1 MNKQK
6 TMRQTMVDILI
17 NYGIIIV
24 LGILVIVTGI
34 FRPKFFSFR
43 NLQSIAL
50 NVAPRF
56 IIAVGVSGCLI
67 TKGTDLSA
75 GRMVGLS
82 ACIVGT
88 LLQSA
93 TYSGRFELTK
103 NLPAFGAWWVLA
115 VLIIAMLVCAIF
127 GLINGIVISYLNVPA
142 FIGTLGM
149 QLMVYGICLV
159 YTNATPIG
167 GYRNDYTYVATGS
180 FLKIPFLFWIALV
193 VGIIM
198 WFLYNM
204 TPHGKYMYA
213 IGGNEQ
219 AAEVSGVNVKRS
231 KIIIYVM
238 AAMLYA
244 LAGFLLGAKAGGTS
258 VNMGNGYELE
268 AIAAC
273 TIGGVSVNGG
283 VGKVSGVLIG
293 VLVFELL
300 KSAMQFL
307 GIQTNY
313 QYIVQGIVIIV
324 SIALDIRKYIAK
336 K

>member
-1 MNKQK
+1 MSKKMDWKQF
-6 TMRQTMVDILI
+6 LI
-17 NYGIIIV
+17 NYGIICV
-24 LGILVIVTGI
+24 LGILVIYTGI
-34 FRPKFFSFR
+34 MRPKFFSFR

-75 GRMVGLS
+75 GRAVGLA
-82 ACIVGT
+82 ACVAGT
-88 LLQSA
+88 LLQKA
-93 TYSGRFELTK
+93 DYSGRFELTK
-103 NLPAFGAWWVLA
+103 NLPAFGAWWVLV
-115 VLIIAMLVCAIF
+115 VLLISMVICAIF

-159 YTNATPIG
+159 YTDATPIG
-167 GYRNDYTYVATGS
+167 GYRNDYTFVATGS
-180 FLKIPFLFWIALV
+180 FLGIPFLFWIALV
-193 VGIIM
+193 VGLIM

-219 AAEVSGVNVKRS
+219 AAEVSGVNVKKT

-238 AAMLYA
+238 AGVLYA

-258 VNMGNGYELE
+258 VNMGQGYELE

-283 VGKVSGVLIG
+283 IGRVSGVLIG

-307 GIQTNY
+307 GIETNY

>member
-1 MNKQK
+1 M
-6 TMRQTMVDILI
+6 
-17 NYGIIIV
+17 
-24 LGILVIVTGI
+24 
-34 FRPKFFSFR
+34 
-43 NLQSIAL
+43 

-103 NLPAFGAWWVLA
+103 NLPAFGVWWVFV

-167 GYRNDYTYVATGS
+167 GYRSDYTYVATGS

>member
-1 MNKQK
+1 MSKKMDWKQF
-6 TMRQTMVDILI
+6 LI
-17 NYGIIIV
+17 NYGIICV
-24 LGILVIVTGI
+24 LGILVIYTGI
-34 FRPKFFSFR
+34 MRPKFFSFR
-43 NLQSIAL
+43 RLHTIGV

-75 GRMVGLS
+75 GRAVGLA
-82 ACIVGT
+82 ACVAGT
-88 LLQSA
+88 LLQKA
-93 TYSGRFELTK
+93 DYSGRFELTK
-103 NLPAFGAWWVLA
+103 NLPAFGAWWVLV
-115 VLIIAMLVCAIF
+115 VLLISMVICAIF

-159 YTNATPIG
+159 YTDATPIG
-167 GYRNDYTYVATGS
+167 GYRNDYTFVATGS
-180 FLKIPFLFWIALV
+180 FLGIPFLFWIALV
-193 VGIIM
+193 VGLIM

-219 AAEVSGVNVKRS
+219 AAEVSGVNVKKT

-238 AAMLYA
+238 AGVLYA

-258 VNMGNGYELE
+258 VNMGQGYELE

-283 VGKVSGVLIG
+283 IGRVSGVLIG

-307 GIQTNY
+307 GIETNY

>member
-1 MNKQK
+1 MSKKMDWKQF
-6 TMRQTMVDILI
+6 LI
-17 NYGIIIV
+17 NYGIICV
-24 LGILVIVTGI
+24 LGVLVIITGI
-34 FRPKFFSFR
+34 FRPKFFSVPNFR
-43 NLQSIAL
+43 SIAL

-75 GRMVGLS
+75 GRMVGLA
-82 ACIVGT
+82 ACISGT
-88 LLQSA
+88 LLQKA
-93 TYSGRFELTK
+93 DYSGRFELTK
-103 NLPAFGAWWVLA
+103 NLPTFGVWWVVV
-115 VLIIAMLVCAIF
+115 VLLIAMLVCAIF
-127 GLINGIVISYLNVPA
+127 GLINGLVISYLNVPA

-149 QLMVYGICLV
+149 QLIVYGICLV
-159 YTNATPIG
+159 YTDATPIG

-180 FLKIPFLFWIALV
+180 LLRIPILFWIALV

-198 WFLYNM
+198 WFLYNN

-219 AAEVSGVNVKRS
+219 GAEVSGVNVKWT
-231 KIIIYVM
+231 KIRIYVM
-238 AAMLYA
+238 ATLAYA

-258 VNMGNGYELE
+258 VNMGQGYELE

-307 GIQTNY
+307 GMETNL
-313 QYIVQGIVIIV
+313 QYIVQGFVIII
-324 SIALDIRKYIAK
+324 SIAVDIRKYIAK

>member
-1 MNKQK
+1 MSKKMDWKQF
-6 TMRQTMVDILI
+6 LI
-17 NYGIIIV
+17 NYGIICV
-24 LGILVIVTGI
+24 LGVLVIITGI
-34 FRPKFFSFR
+34 FRPKFFSVPNFR
-43 NLQSIAL
+43 SIAL

-75 GRMVGLS
+75 GRMVGLA
-82 ACIVGT
+82 ACISGT
-88 LLQSA
+88 LLQKA
-93 TYSGRFELTK
+93 DYSGRFELTK
-103 NLPAFGAWWVLA
+103 NLPTFGVWWVVV
-115 VLIIAMLVCAIF
+115 VLLIAMLVCAIF
-127 GLINGIVISYLNVPA
+127 GLINGLVISYLNVPA

-149 QLMVYGICLV
+149 QLIVYGICLV
-159 YTNATPIG
+159 YTDATPIG

-180 FLKIPFLFWIALV
+180 LLGIPILFWIALV

-198 WFLYNM
+198 WFLYNN

-219 AAEVSGVNVKRS
+219 AAEVSGVNVKWT
-231 KIIIYVM
+231 KIRIYVM
-238 AAMLYA
+238 ATLAYA

-258 VNMGNGYELE
+258 VNMGQGYELE

-273 TIGGVSVNGG
+273 TSGGVSVNGG

-307 GIQTNY
+307 GMETNL
-313 QYIVQGIVIIV
+313 QYIVQGFVIII
-324 SIALDIRKYIAK
+324 SIAVDIRKYIAK

>member
-1 MNKQK
+1 MSKKMDWKQF
-6 TMRQTMVDILI
+6 LL
-17 NYGIIIV
+17 NYGIICV
-24 LGILVIVTGI
+24 LGVLVITTCVL
-34 FRPKFFSFR
+34 RPKFFSWR

-75 GRMVGLS
+75 GRMVGLA
-82 ACIVGT
+82 ACISGT
-88 LLQSA
+88 LLQKA
-93 TYSGRFELTK
+93 DYSGRFELTK
-103 NLPAFGAWWVLA
+103 NLPDFPAWWVFV
-115 VLIIAMLVCAIF
+115 VLIIVMLICAIF
-127 GLINGIVISYLNVPA
+127 GLINGLVVSYLSVPA

-159 YTNATPIG
+159 YTDATPIG

-180 FLKIPFLFWIALV
+180 FLGIPFLFWIALV
-193 VGIIM
+193 VGLIM

-283 VGKVSGVLIG
+283 IGKVSGVLIG
-293 VLVFELL
+293 VMVFELL

-307 GIQTNY
+307 GLETNL

-324 SIALDIRKYIAK
+324 SIAVDIRKYIAK

>member
-1 MNKQK
+1 MSKKMDWKQF
-6 TMRQTMVDILI
+6 LI
-17 NYGIIIV
+17 NYGIICV
-24 LGILVIVTGI
+24 LGLLVIYTGI
-34 FRPKFFSFR
+34 MRPKFFTLP
-43 NLQSIAL
+43 NLRSIAL

-75 GRMVGLS
+75 GRSVGLA
-82 ACIVGT
+82 ACIAGT
-88 LLQSA
+88 LLQKPD
-93 TYSGRFELTK
+93 YSGRFELTK
-103 NLPAFGAWWVLA
+103 NLPTFGAWWVLI
-115 VLIIAMLVCAIF
+115 VLLIAMAICAIF
-127 GLINGIVISYLNVPA
+127 GLINGIVISYLSVPA

-149 QLMVYGICLV
+149 QLIIYGICLV

-180 FLKIPFLFWIALV
+180 FLGVPFLFWIALI
-193 VGIIM
+193 VGLLM

-204 TPHGKYMYA
+204 MSHGKYMYA

-219 AAEVSGVNVKRS
+219 AAEVSGVNVRKT

-238 AAMLYA
+238 AGMLYA

-258 VNMGNGYELE
+258 VNMGQGYELE

-307 GIQTNY
+307 GIETNY

>member
-1 MNKQK
+1 MSKKMDWKQF
-6 TMRQTMVDILI
+6 LI
-17 NYGIIIV
+17 NYGIICV
-24 LGILVIVTGI
+24 LGILVIYTGI
-34 FRPKFFSFR
+34 MRPKFFTLR
-43 NLQSIAL
+43 NLESIAL

-75 GRMVGLS
+75 GRAVGLA
-82 ACIVGT
+82 ACVAGT
-88 LLQSA
+88 LLQKA
-93 TYSGRFELTK
+93 DYSGRFELTK
-103 NLPAFGAWWVLA
+103 NLPAFGAWWVLV
-115 VLIIAMLVCAIF
+115 VLLISMVICAIF

-159 YTNATPIG
+159 YTDATPIG
-167 GYRNDYTYVATGS
+167 GYRNDYTFVATGS
-180 FLKIPFLFWIALV
+180 FLGIPFLFWIALV
-193 VGIIM
+193 VGLIM

-219 AAEVSGVNVKRS
+219 AAEVSGVNVKKT

-238 AAMLYA
+238 AGVLYA

-258 VNMGNGYELE
+258 VNMGQGYELE

-283 VGKVSGVLIG
+283 IGRVSGVLIG

-307 GIQTNY
+307 GIETNY

>member
-1 MNKQK
+1 MSKKMDWKQF
-6 TMRQTMVDILI
+6 LI
-17 NYGIIIV
+17 NYGIICV
-24 LGILVIVTGI
+24 LGVLVIITGI
-34 FRPKFFSFR
+34 FRPKFFSVPNFR
-43 NLQSIAL
+43 SIAL

-75 GRMVGLS
+75 GRMVGLA
-82 ACIVGT
+82 ACISGT
-88 LLQSA
+88 LLQKA
-93 TYSGRFELTK
+93 DYSGRFELTK
-103 NLPAFGAWWVLA
+103 NLPTFGVWWVVV
-115 VLIIAMLVCAIF
+115 VLLIAMLVCAIF
-127 GLINGIVISYLNVPA
+127 GLINGLVISYLNVPA

-149 QLMVYGICLV
+149 QLIVYGICLV
-159 YTNATPIG
+159 YTDATPIG

-180 FLKIPFLFWIALV
+180 LLGIPILFWIALV

-198 WFLYNM
+198 WFLYNN
-204 TPHGKYMYA
+204 TPPGKYMYA
-213 IGGNEQ
+213 IGGTEQ
-219 AAEVSGVNVKRS
+219 AAEVSGVNVKWT
-231 KIIIYVM
+231 KIRIYVM
-238 AAMLYA
+238 ATLAYA

-258 VNMGNGYELE
+258 VNMGQGYELE

-307 GIQTNY
+307 GMETNL
-313 QYIVQGIVIIV
+313 QYIVQGFVIII
-324 SIALDIRKYIAK
+324 SIAVDIRKYIAK

>member
-1 MNKQK
+1 MSKKMDWKQF
-6 TMRQTMVDILI
+6 LI
-17 NYGIIIV
+17 NYGIICV
-24 LGILVIVTGI
+24 LGILVIYTGI
-34 FRPKFFSFR
+34 MRPKFFSFR

-75 GRMVGLS
+75 GRAVGLA
-82 ACIVGT
+82 ACVAGT
-88 LLQSA
+88 LLQKA
-93 TYSGRFELTK
+93 DYSGRFELTK
-103 NLPAFGAWWVLA
+103 NLPAFSAWWVLV
-115 VLIIAMLVCAIF
+115 VLLISMVICAIF

-159 YTNATPIG
+159 YTDATPIG
-167 GYRNDYTYVATGS
+167 GYRNDYTFVATGS
-180 FLKIPFLFWIALV
+180 FLGIPFLFWIALV
-193 VGIIM
+193 VGLIM

-219 AAEVSGVNVKRS
+219 AAEVSGVNVKKT

-238 AAMLYA
+238 AGVLYA

-258 VNMGNGYELE
+258 VNMGQGYELE

-283 VGKVSGVLIG
+283 IGRVSGVLIG

-307 GIQTNY
+307 GIETNY

>member
-1 MNKQK
+1 MSKKMDWKQF
-6 TMRQTMVDILI
+6 LI
-17 NYGIIIV
+17 NYGIICV
-24 LGILVIVTGI
+24 LGLLVIYTGI
-34 FRPKFFSFR
+34 MRPKFFTPR

-75 GRMVGLS
+75 GRMVGLA
-82 ACIVGT
+82 ACISGT
-88 LLQSA
+88 LLQKPD
-93 TYSGRFELTK
+93 YSGHFELTK
-103 NLPAFGAWWVLA
+103 NLPTFNVFL
-115 VLIIAMLVCAIF
+115 VLIFVMLFCAIF
-127 GLINGIVISYLNVPA
+127 GLINGLVVSYLSVPA

-159 YTNATPIG
+159 YTDATPIG
-167 GYRNDYTYVATGS
+167 GYRNDYMYVATGS

-193 VGIIM
+193 VGILM

-307 GIQTNY
+307 GLETNY

>member
-1 MNKQK
+1 MSKKMDWKQF
-6 TMRQTMVDILI
+6 LI
-17 NYGIIIV
+17 NYGIICV
-24 LGILVIVTGI
+24 LGVLVIITGI
-34 FRPKFFSFR
+34 FRPKFFSVPNFR
-43 NLQSIAL
+43 SIAL

-75 GRMVGLS
+75 GRMVGLA
-82 ACIVGT
+82 ACISGT
-88 LLQSA
+88 LLQKA
-93 TYSGRFELTK
+93 DYSGRFELTK
-103 NLPAFGAWWVLA
+103 NLPTFGVWWVVV
-115 VLIIAMLVCAIF
+115 VLLIAMLVCAIF
-127 GLINGIVISYLNVPA
+127 GLINGLVISYLNVPA

-149 QLMVYGICLV
+149 QLIVYGICLV
-159 YTNATPIG
+159 YTDATPIG

-180 FLKIPFLFWIALV
+180 LLGIPILFWIALV

-198 WFLYNM
+198 WFLYNN

-219 AAEVSGVNVKRS
+219 AAEVSGVNVKWT
-231 KIIIYVM
+231 KIRIYVM
-238 AAMLYA
+238 ATLAYA

-258 VNMGNGYELE
+258 VNMGQGYELE

-307 GIQTNY
+307 GMETNL
-313 QYIVQGIVIIV
+313 QYIVQGFVIII
-324 SIALDIRKYIAK
+324 SIAVDIRKYIAK

>member
-1 MNKQK
+1 M
-6 TMRQTMVDILI
+6 
-17 NYGIIIV
+17 
-24 LGILVIVTGI
+24 LGVLVIITGI
-34 FRPKFFSFR
+34 FRPKFFSVPNFR
-43 NLQSIAL
+43 SIAL

-75 GRMVGLS
+75 GRMVGLA
-82 ACIVGT
+82 ACISGT
-88 LLQSA
+88 LLQKA
-93 TYSGRFELTK
+93 DYSGRFELTK
-103 NLPAFGAWWVLA
+103 NLPTFGVWWVVV
-115 VLIIAMLVCAIF
+115 VLLIAMLVCAIF
-127 GLINGIVISYLNVPA
+127 GLINGLVISYLNVPA

-149 QLMVYGICLV
+149 QLIVYGICLV
-159 YTNATPIG
+159 YTDATPIG

-180 FLKIPFLFWIALV
+180 LLRIPILFWIALV

-198 WFLYNM
+198 WFLYNN

-219 AAEVSGVNVKRS
+219 AAEVSGVNVKWT
-231 KIIIYVM
+231 KIRIYVM
-238 AAMLYA
+238 ATLAYA

-258 VNMGNGYELE
+258 VNMGQGYELE

-307 GIQTNY
+307 GMETNL
-313 QYIVQGIVIIV
+313 QYIVQGFVIII
-324 SIALDIRKYIAK
+324 SIAVDIRKYIAK